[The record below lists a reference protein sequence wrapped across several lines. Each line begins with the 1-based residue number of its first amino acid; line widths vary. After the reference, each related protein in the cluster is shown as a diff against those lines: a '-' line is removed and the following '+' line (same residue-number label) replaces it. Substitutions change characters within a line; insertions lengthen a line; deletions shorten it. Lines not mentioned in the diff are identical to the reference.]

1 MNARALFKYSLLC
14 ALSFSQITHGII
26 TTLAKNDPVPPYTV
40 DNPFALLGTRRYEY
54 LKGRDTDDSHDKHM
68 SIEIMPFYQR
78 SNRGADACGNA
89 TELGDINGRW
99 NMISIL
105 PYNETAPSGT
115 TEYTNTNT
123 NLPCGCEFPQVLI
136 NIRNDLISE
145 IQQLATTE
153 GSLRTPDELSSA
165 QGLLDLQQT
174 NTTNQQN
181 FGFLSVPMQ
190 YKKRGIRF
198 NAQFYLGKGIG
209 GDFQT
214 GLADIHQCA
223 TYTDRTIYSQGENN
237 NPFNNAASGESPDD
251 PAYVTSSTWVQICKT
266 VSRVLMS
273 NLDTILSSTEIC
285 QNNCTFKEKSI
296 EDLHG
301 EIFWRYPLEMNK
313 EQSPA
318 DYPKFLFIPFIALG
332 GTFATADTKNPCD
345 LLALP
350 FGNNGHSAIRARGG
364 FSFDF
369 YETLQLNFEAG
380 GTFFRDRK
388 FCCQPIPNNCYQ
400 NFLYPFQTDIMYCP
414 GNNWH
419 TVLGIYARNFLSQWS
434 ASFNYIFVSHEKD
447 CIELQ
452 CNNYAAGP
460 EATQSTCRQD
470 IHPFKPSVLECNS
483 EWSVQV
489 FDASLTY
496 NISPDFTLGVLL
508 QIPIKR
514 KNAYRS
520 STYMGS
526 LYMSF

>member
-14 ALSFSQITHGII
+14 ALSFSHVTYGII

-54 LKGRDTDDSHDKHM
+54 LKGRNTDDSHDKHM

-78 SNRGADACGNA
+78 SNRGANACGTA

-105 PYNETAPSGT
+105 PYNKTPLDAVDLI
-115 TEYTNTNT
+115 NTNT
-123 NLPCGCEFPQVLI
+123 DLPCGCEFPQILI
-136 NIRNDLISE
+136 NIRNQLLDE
-145 IQQLATTE
+145 IEQVVL
-153 GSLRTPDELSSA
+153 GSDSPSVPQELSSI
-165 QGLLDLQQT
+165 QGLLELQQT
-174 NTTNQQN
+174 NSTNQQN
-181 FGFLSVPMQ
+181 FGFFSVPML

-198 NAQFYLGKGIG
+198 NTQFYLGKGIG
-209 GDFQT
+209 GDFQI

-223 TYTDRTIYSQGENN
+223 TYTDRTIYSRGINN
-237 NPFNNAASGESPDD
+237 NPFITSASGETTP
-251 PAYVTSSTWVQICKT
+251 YVSDATWVQICKA
-266 VSRVLMS
+266 VSRILMS
-273 NLDTILSSTEIC
+273 NLDTILSSTQIC

-301 EIFWRYPLEMNK
+301 ELFWRYPLEINK
-313 EQSPA
+313 DQSPA
-318 DYPKFLFIPFIALG
+318 DYPKFLFIPFVALG
-332 GTFATADTKNPCD
+332 GTFAIADTKNPCD

-380 GTFFRDRK
+380 GTFFRERK

-434 ASFNYIFVSHEKD
+434 ASFNYIYASHEKD

-460 EATQSTCRQD
+460 EATQSTCRKD

-483 EWSVQV
+483 AWSVQV
-489 FDASLTY
+489 FNGSLTY
-496 NISPDFTLGVLL
+496 NISL
-508 QIPIKR
+508 I
-514 KNAYRS
+514 S
-520 STYMGS
+520 H
-526 LYMSF
+526 